1 MSTSAGYRIDDRY
14 LSGDYLEKNPTFH
27 VERAEFKAGLV
38 SGILQKNKV
47 DVRRICDVGCGAGE
61 VLSLLAASFRPAP
74 ECHGY
79 ELSPQGF
86 ELCKLRETEN
96 VRFFHAN
103 LFDTHEQYE
112 LALCLDVFEH
122 VEDPF
127 TFLRSLRSHAAKFV
141 FHIPLDMNAQMV
153 LRGGPIMHVRRKLGH
168 LHYFS
173 KDSALAL
180 LKETGYVIVDHQYTP
195 SAIYRPRNMA
205 ARIASVPRQIAR
217 RLLGDLGVRL
227 TGGYS
232 LLVLAE

>member
-1 MSTSAGYRIDDRY
+1 VSTSAEYRIDERY

-38 SGILQKNKV
+38 SGILQQHQI
-47 DVRRICDVGCGAGE
+47 DARRICDVGCGAGE
-61 VLSLLAASFRPAP
+61 VLSLLAASWRPGA
-74 ECHGY
+74 EFHGY

-86 ELCKLRETEN
+86 ELCRRRENEN
-96 VRFFHAN
+96 VSFFHRN
-103 LFDTHEQYE
+103 LFDTDEQYD

-127 TFLRSLRSHAAKFV
+127 SFLRSLRSHAEKFV

-153 LRGGPIMHVRRKLGH
+153 LRGSPIMHVRRKLGH

-173 KDSALAL
+173 RDSALAL

-195 SAIYRPRNMA
+195 SAIYRPKSMA
-205 ARIASVPRQIAR
+205 ARIASVPRQIAK